1 MQIRAGFEFSVR
13 RFRVIVNSGSKPARH
28 GAVDPPTRRWMFR
41 GCGTSRA
48 AGGGRAGGYVRK
60 YVPPAAAIEAN
71 VCTLLERSPMN
82 LDLCAMQA
90 ARQDARAS
98 ALHFQIPRTAGG
110 ELSSFVDR
118 R

>member
-1 MQIRAGFEFSVR
+1 
-13 RFRVIVNSGSKPARH
+13 
-28 GAVDPPTRRWMFR
+28 MFR

-48 AGGGRAGGYVRK
+48 AGGERAEGYVRK

-90 ARQDARAS
+90 ASQDARAS
-98 ALHFQIPRTAGG
+98 AVHFQIPRTAGG